1 MRSKIILFAAVI
13 MGLATTALFFTY
25 MKKVDER
32 ADSGKT
38 MIRVL
43 AAKQAVA
50 ENTQLSGGMLQ
61 LVEVPAMAINATA
74 LRDPAAAAG
83 KVTASALVPGEVIL
97 PHHLQDRQDEAL
109 VVSKKI
115 REGYRAAA
123 VGVNLVQS
131 VSNLIEPGD
140 YVDVVYT
147 VQEKTAQTMKSTMLL
162 ENVRVLAIGRRMV
175 EARSDTPYVEYA
187 TVTLEVKPADGVKV
201 VHADEAGTVS
211 LMLRGS
217 VAVGPKEPAGAAGKT
232 AGQPAAKTAGSTNKS

>member
-13 MGLATTALFFTY
+13 MGLATTALFFSY

-32 ADSGKT
+32 AESGKA
-38 MIRVL
+38 MIAVL

-61 LVEVPAMAINATA
+61 IVEVPATAINGMA
-74 LRDPAAAAG
+74 LRDPAAAVG

-147 VQEKTAQTMKSTMLL
+147 VQEKAAQTMNSTLLL

-175 EARSDTPYVEYA
+175 EARADTPYVEYA

-201 VHADEAGTVS
+201 VHADESGTVS
-211 LMLRGS
+211 LMLRSS
-217 VAVGPKEPAGAAGKT
+217 VAVGPKEQAGAAGQ
-232 AGQPAAKTAGSTNKS
+232 AGGTSAGSKG